1 MTSFVCV
8 LRVWRKE
15 LPRRV
20 VARRAFPW
28 LAGLCWAVAV
38 LWAPAARADITDV
51 DLGWL
56 EPLLSLMVEADD
68 GGLFLN
74 LGPTLTIIPKP
85 SGERTLA
92 LGGEGSLHY
101 LHPKE
106 KCLFQEG
113 CVLGVGVFTQFQP
126 LDERQWRWSGGL
138 QATYSIVGLEMGY
151 SREPKTDDR
160 PGMSAFQMAPF
171 LTLGV
176 FSASVRYTIPLSREL
191 RRQRPGGADVA
202 YVLTL
207 KLPLLLGKL
216 RNTR

>member
-1 MTSFVCV
+1 M
-8 LRVWRKE
+8 
-15 LPRRV
+15 
-20 VARRAFPW
+20 
-28 LAGLCWAVAV
+28 AV
-38 LWAPAARADITDV
+38 LWAPAARAQGDMN
-51 DLGWL
+51 LGWL
-56 EPLLSLMVEADD
+56 EPVLSLTSAADD

-74 LGPTLTIIPKP
+74 LGPTLTIIPEP
-85 SGERTLA
+85 SGGRTLS

-113 CVLGVGVFTQFQP
+113 CVLGVGVFTQLQP
-126 LDERQWRWSGGL
+126 LGEGQWRWAGGL

-151 SREPKTDDR
+151 SRELKTDDR
-160 PGMSAFQMAPF
+160 LGVSAFQMAPF

-176 FSASVRYTIPLSREL
+176 FSASVRYTFPLSREV

-207 KLPLLLGKL
+207 KLPLPLGKH
-216 RNTR
+216 